1 MSSTVMEIKN
11 VKKSFKGNEVLK
23 EINITVNR
31 GSIYALLG
39 PNGAGKST
47 LLKIITGL
55 LNSDSGR
62 VTINNINVAE
72 NPTAV
77 QKLFSFSS
85 QNTTV
90 DGVLTGYENLILIAK
105 LRHEP
110 NPRNVAL
117 NLLKTFRLIDAKD
130 KAVSNYSGGMQRRLD
145 LAMSL
150 VGDPEIVFLDEP
162 TTGLDPSSR
171 LDLWNKI
178 KELKSQGK
186 TIFLTTQ
193 YLDEADYLADKI
205 VFLHDGR
212 IIATGSPDEMKR
224 IVGENKLFIEFNNIL
239 DLEKSS
245 KLLQIYSPQQK
256 NSCELSI
263 DLTEEIK
270 TTLNI
275 FSIITNGKIE
285 IKSFKM
291 ITPTLDD
298 VFMTLTKGRKS

>member
-90 DGVLTGYENLILIAK
+90 DGVLTGYENLVLIAK

-245 KLLQIYSPQQK
+245 KLLQIYSPQQT

-275 FSIITNGKIE
+275 FSILTNEKIE

>member
-47 LLKIITGL
+47 ILKIITGL

-90 DGVLTGYENLILIAK
+90 DGVLTGYENLVLIAK

-245 KLLQIYSPQQK
+245 KLLQIYSPQQT

-275 FSIITNGKIE
+275 FSILTNEKIE

>member
-90 DGVLTGYENLILIAK
+90 DGVLTGYENLVLIAK

-205 VFLHDGR
+205 VFLHDGK

-245 KLLQIYSPQQK
+245 KLLQIYSPQQT

-275 FSIITNGKIE
+275 FSILTNEKIE